1 MAMPTFTTNQIVGL
15 QAYGAI
21 SSAIGTYYSSKA
33 QKEDLSFQA
42 RMAEINARQAEA
54 SAQSALLAGQ
64 REEQKAKL
72 ATANVKSQQRA
83 GMAANGVDLG
93 VGSAVNVLSSTDLI
107 GEVDANTIKAN
118 AIASAW
124 GYRTQGANYAG
135 QAARS
140 SSAARAVSPM
150 ANAGTS
156 LIDGASRVAGSW
168 YVMNKGVG
176 MTQGQ

>member
-1 MAMPTFTTNQIVGL
+1 MATALSTNQLVGL
-15 QAYGAI
+15 QAYGVV

-42 RMAEINARQAEA
+42 RMAEINARLAES

-72 ATANVKSQQRA
+72 ATANVKSQQRT
-83 GMAANGVDLG
+83 GMAANGVDLS

-118 AIASAW
+118 AVASAW
-124 GYRTQGANYAG
+124 GYRVQGANYSG

-140 SSAARAVSPM
+140 ASASKAVNP
-150 ANAGTS
+150 AGNAGTS

>member
-1 MAMPTFTTNQIVGL
+1 MATPTLTQNQIVGL
-15 QAYGAI
+15 QAYGVV

-33 QKEDLSFQA
+33 QKEDLAFQG
-42 RMAEINARQAEA
+42 RMAEINARLAES

-118 AIASAW
+118 AVASAW
-124 GYRTQGANYAG
+124 GYRVQGANDSG

-140 SSAARAVSPM
+140 SSASRAVNP
-150 ANAGTS
+150 AGNAGAS

-168 YVMNKGVG
+168 YAMQKGA
-176 MTQGQ
+176 